1 MRASEETPGSRELEL
16 ELSIVI
22 PAFRSEGCL
31 QALANAIDAT
41 LGPLGWRYEV
51 ILVNDGS
58 PDGTWAVIESL
69 CQTRENYVGIDLR
82 RNFGQDNAILT
93 GLRAA
98 RGSLIAIMD
107 DDLQHD
113 PGDLPLLRERLL
125 DERADAIY
133 AHFGT
138 KHQQAWKN
146 LGSWFNGKFAEWVI
160 EKPKGIY
167 LSPYKLIRKEIAEAI
182 CEYQGPDP
190 YVDGLL
196 FQVTARIGQVHVA
209 HHPRYAD
216 HGNYTFFKSL
226 KVWAR
231 LATAFSVKPIRLVLF
246 GGCFFAA
253 LGGALALYVV
263 AYRLLYPE
271 DFERGVAGWASLMVA
286 QLLTTAIRMIFLGI
300 VGEYAGRT
308 YIAVCHKPQAT
319 VREVLYSS
327 PGPVATPPGRAESH
341 GPGTKVEP

>member
-1 MRASEETPGSRELEL
+1 MRAREETPGSRKLD
-16 ELSIVI
+16 LSIVV

-31 QALANAIDAT
+31 EALANAIDAT
-41 LGPLGWRYEV
+41 LGPLGWSYEV
-51 ILVNDGS
+51 VFVNDGS
-58 PDGTWAVIESL
+58 PDRTWAVIESL

-82 RNFGQDNAILT
+82 RNFGQDNAIMT

-113 PGDLPLLRERLL
+113 PGDLPRLREHLL
-125 DERADAIY
+125 HERADVVY
-133 AHFGT
+133 ANFST
-138 KHQQAWKN
+138 KHQHAWKN

-182 CEYQGPDP
+182 CDYQGPDP

-196 FQVTARIGQVHVA
+196 FQVTSRISQISVA
-209 HHPRYAD
+209 HHPRFAD
-216 HGNYTFFKSL
+216 HGNYTFLKSL

-231 LATAFSVKPIRLVLF
+231 LATAFSVKPIRLVIF
-246 GGCFFAA
+246 GGFFFAA
-253 LGGALALYVV
+253 LGGALAVYVI

-271 DFERGVAGWASLMVA
+271 NFEQAVAGWASLMVA
-286 QLLTTAIRMIFLGI
+286 QLLTAAVRMIFLGI

-319 VREVLYSS
+319 VREVLYSGPRPLGAAS
-327 PGPVATPPGRAESH
+327 PPRMESN
-341 GPGTKVEP
+341 GSGAKVEP